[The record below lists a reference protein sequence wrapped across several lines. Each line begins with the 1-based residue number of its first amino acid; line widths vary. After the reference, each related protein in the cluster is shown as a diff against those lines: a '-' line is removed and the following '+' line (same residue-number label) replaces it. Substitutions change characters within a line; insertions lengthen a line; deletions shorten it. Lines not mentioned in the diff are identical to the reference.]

1 MQSKTTTYHLLT
13 CLLLLLGGCDWY
25 YTPEIAPRQL
35 GWQPDREIAHLVAVD
50 SMMASLEV
58 LRTGQRIDSL
68 LEWTDMLKDIEEEK
82 ALKYANEAYR
92 LSVDKGYSLSQGV
105 AMYYRALLKSKG
117 KIIGEEIEYALGDAT
132 ISQEL
137 IEQYGNQGWETRIYG
152 LKGIL
157 YYLSRREDSTYL
169 DSAIYYNNE
178 AIDHLKNAKLP
189 KRDIAYL
196 EAQLLND
203 KALIYKNIDRLQS
216 ISYFKESIETAITSQ
231 NTSLLSSI
239 WRDLGIT
246 YLYNQNYPQADSC
259 LSISLAYAKEANHK
273 KYIIN
278 TYQKLAELK
287 GFLYYDSGDEQF
299 FNESMS
305 YLKKCLASK
314 QKDNLFYT
322 YELMSY
328 NFSDK
333 FYYTNGNP
341 PGQYS
346 AEADSAIHYYY
357 LAMKEAQQ
365 EGALN
370 AMEVMVDNITSLC
383 RYKDNLTDGDCK
395 RLLGNKNYNEFLNEN
410 YAKLVAQKR
419 AELIKTNDLIRT
431 FEKQQIE
438 AANDRRER
446 RNWLISGFAL
456 ALAIIIFLLVLQQS
470 QKKRFKAQMEALRAQ
485 INPHFLSNSLNAIEN
500 LVNRNERDAASK
512 YLIHFSRLS
521 RKILTSSR
529 NATTTLKDEL
539 QTLKHFLALEQL
551 RFQDKLSYDI
561 SLAKGIEANKI
572 EVPALILQPY
582 LENAIWHGIKPKP
595 TPGHVSVYVE
605 RQEKLLVCTIED
617 DGIGR
622 EKAAAL
628 KAKSVLLSKQKS
640 HGMQITEERLK
651 KTGKIKGARVEI
663 IDLKDTKGEATGT
676 RVIVRLP
683 FKTIHSST

>member
-1 MQSKTTTYHLLT
+1 M
-13 CLLLLLGGCDWY
+13 GGCDWY
-25 YTPEIAPRQL
+25 FTPEITPRQL
-35 GWQPDREIAHLVAVD
+35 GWQPDREINHLMATD
-50 SMMASLEV
+50 SMITSLKV
-58 LRTGQRIDSL
+58 LRVKQRIDSL
-68 LEWTDMLKDIEEEK
+68 LEWTDMLKDIEEEE

-92 LSVDKGYSLSQGV
+92 LSVDKGYSLLQGV

-117 KIIGEEIEYALGDAT
+117 KIVGEEIEYALGDAT

-137 IEQYGNQGWETRIYG
+137 IEKYSNEYWKVQIYG
-152 LKGIL
+152 LKGAL
-157 YYLSRREDSTYL
+157 YYLSRREDSTYI
-169 DSAIYYNNE
+169 DSAISYNQLALDNLDKIVLSE
-178 AIDHLKNAKLP
+178 KEIT
-189 KRDIAYL
+189 YL
-196 EAQLLND
+196 DAQLLND
-203 KALIYKNIDRLQS
+203 KALIYQKIDSLQS
-216 ISYFKESIETAITSQ
+216 VTYFNKSLKAAEASQ
-231 NTSLLSSI
+231 NKPLLSSI
-239 WRDLGIT
+239 WSDLGLIH
-246 YLYNQNYPQADSC
+246 LYNKNYLEADS
-259 LSISLAYAKEANHK
+259 SFIRSLAYAIDANDK

-278 TYQKLAELK
+278 SYQALADLK
-287 GFLYYDSGDEQF
+287 GIQFYNTGNEQF
-299 FNESMS
+299 FTESMS
-305 YLKKCLASK
+305 YLKKCLDLR

-333 FYYTNGNP
+333 FFYQNGIP
-341 PGQYS
+341 PKKY
-346 AEADSAIHYYY
+346 AIEADSAIYYYY
-357 LAMKEAQQ
+357 LAMKEAQR

-370 AMEVMVDNITSLC
+370 AMKTMVNNITKLC
-383 RYKDNLTDGDCK
+383 RHKDKLTGQNCK
-395 RLLGNKNYNEFLNEN
+395 KLLGDKNYNEFLNEN
-410 YAKLVAQKR
+410 YAQLVTQKR
-419 AELIKTNDLIRT
+419 EELKQVNNRIRT
-431 FEKQQIE
+431 FEKQEIE

-470 QKKRFKAQMEALRAQ
+470 QKKRFKAQMQALRAQ

-551 RFQDKLSYDI
+551 RFQDKLTYDI
-561 SLAKGIEANKI
+561 SMAKGIEGNKI

-595 TPGHVSVYVE
+595 TSGHVSVYVE

-622 EKAAAL
+622 EKAAEL

-651 KTGKIKGARVEI
+651 RTGKMKRARVEI
-663 IDLKDTKGEATGT
+663 IDLKDTQGEATGT

-683 FKTIHSST
+683 FKTINN